1 MNKGQMIYFRESGS
15 SIVYDGSVNGVEYG
29 HIVDSR
35 GKRFDSQPLVSL
47 LSRGYW
53 TKVG

>member
-15 SIVYDGSVNGVEYG
+15 SIVYDGNLDGVDYG
-29 HIVDSR
+29 HIVDPNGR
-35 GKRFDSQPLVSL
+35 RFEPQPLGSL

-53 TKVG
+53 ERVR